1 MNVSCNILESYQV
14 VIELFAQE
22 SCPVF
27 SKIRFL
33 CFTFG
38 KFCQFND
45 SVEVKYQGMRWI
57 PVMFVFTVTCFQK
70 KKKKGKN
77 SNQMGENWNIDNA

>member
-1 MNVSCNILESYQV
+1 

-45 SVEVKYQGMRWI
+45 SVEVNTGHVCFYGD
-57 PVMFVFTVTCFQK
+57 MFSK
-70 KKKKGKN
+70 KKKRKKEQANGRKLKHL
-77 SNQMGENWNIDNA
+77 